1 MRGRNIAIAAT
12 PSESTESVA
21 DEIRSARAMPAVP
34 FRLERQLGA
43 HGHATVSS
51 TAMSRGPLQIPHQRN
66 RMLSS
71 IAVSLLLASAPLA
84 AQNAPAKPTAAP
96 TAAAKSTIVE
106 TAVAAGSF
114 KTLVAAVQ
122 AAGLVD
128 TLNGAGP
135 FTVFAPTDE
144 AFAKLPAGT
153 LESLL
158 KPENKAKLAAILTYH
173 VVPGSVKAAD
183 VVKLKNAGTVN
194 GQRVDIKVDGAK
206 VKVDGAN
213 VVTTDIACSN
223 GVIHVIDSVILPVDG
238 TIVDVAAKNGSFNTL
253 VAAVKAAG
261 LVETLSG
268 KGPFTV
274 LAPTDAA
281 FAKLPAGTLEMLL
294 KPENKQQL
302 VDILTYHVVPGVA
315 AYSDAVVKM
324 SEVPTVLGSP
334 IAVKVVDGKVT
345 LNGATVVAADV
356 EATNGVIHVVDTVIL
371 PSSGGA
377 KRQASA
383 GGKDN

>member
-1 MRGRNIAIAAT
+1 MLTSIAI
-12 PSESTESVA
+12 
-21 DEIRSARAMPAVP
+21 
-34 FRLERQLGA
+34 
-43 HGHATVSS
+43 
-51 TAMSRGPLQIPHQRN
+51 
-66 RMLSS
+66 
-71 IAVSLLLASAPLA
+71 SLVLA
-84 AQNAPAKPTAAP
+84 AAPITMQAAPAKPAAKPTTA
-96 TAAAKSTIVE
+96 TATAKSTIVE

-122 AAGLVD
+122 AAGLVE
-128 TLNGAGP
+128 TLNGTGP

-153 LESLL
+153 LEMLL

-173 VVPGSVKAAD
+173 VVPGAVKAAD

-206 VKVDGAN
+206 VQVDGAN

-223 GVIHVIDSVILPVDG
+223 GVIHVIDTVILPVDG

-294 KPENKQQL
+294 KPENKKQL
-302 VDILTYHVVPGVA
+302 VDILSYHVVPGVA

-324 SEVPTVLGSP
+324 TEVPTVLGSP
-334 IAVKVVDGKVT
+334 IAVKVVGGKVM
-345 LNGATVVAADV
+345 LNGATVVTADV

-371 PSSGGA
+371 PSTGGT
-377 KRQASA
+377 KQQATGSEK
-383 GGKDN
+383 GN

>member
-1 MRGRNIAIAAT
+1 MLTTIAA
-12 PSESTESVA
+12 
-21 DEIRSARAMPAVP
+21 
-34 FRLERQLGA
+34 
-43 HGHATVSS
+43 
-51 TAMSRGPLQIPHQRN
+51 
-66 RMLSS
+66 S
-71 IAVSLLLASAPLA
+71 ILLASLPLGASA
-84 AQNAPAKPTAAP
+84 AQAPAAPAKGTNAAGQAAAP
-96 TAAAKSTIVE
+96 ATIVE
-106 TAVAAGSF
+106 TAIAAGSF

-122 AAGLVD
+122 AAGLVE
-128 TLNGAGP
+128 TLNGKGP

-153 LESLL
+153 LETLL

-173 VVPGSVKAAD
+173 VVPGTVKAAD
-183 VVKLKNAGTVN
+183 VVKVKNATTVN
-194 GQRVDIKVDGAK
+194 GQRVDVKVDGSK
-206 VKVDGAN
+206 VQIDGAN
-213 VVTTDIACSN
+213 VVKTDVACSN
-223 GVIHVIDSVILPVDG
+223 GVIHVIDTVILPVDG

-294 KPENKQQL
+294 KPENKKQL
-302 VDILTYHVVPGVA
+302 ADILSYHVVPGVA

-324 SEVPTVLGSP
+324 TEVPTVLGSP
-334 IAVKVVDGKVT
+334 IAVKVVDGKVM

-371 PSSGGA
+371 P
-377 KRQASA
+377 KPSA
-383 GGKDN
+383 GSKQQAAASEKND